1 MKKNCQKSLV
11 VLDKLGQCCGRHLGT
26 HCALSCSRHLRN
38 THTKREGRDVW
49 VQVAGGEGGHDR
61 AQAHYTVPTK
71 GLRVCR
77 LQEYMCLLPL
87 VPSWGAG
94 VGSSIFFFF
103 AASLPSHDEV
113 TSTLN

>member
-1 MKKNCQKSLV
+1 MKKNCQKNLV
-11 VLDKLGQCCGRHLGT
+11 VLDKLEQCYGRHLGT

-49 VQVAGGEGGHDR
+49 VQVSGGEGGHER
-61 AQAHYTVPTK
+61 AQARYTVPTK

-77 LQEYMCLLPL
+77 LQECMCLFPL
-87 VPSWGAG
+87 VPSGG
-94 VGSSIFFFF
+94 VGVGPPFFF